1 MMKPLRSALFL
12 ISCSVFFIFLDGCIQ
27 DISVE
32 IPPHTSLPSDSRL
45 ARIHPRKIC
54 LKAIKDVRI
63 LDRAEGTREA
73 AFGVPMGSVD
83 FYPSVESIFKD
94 VIKAEFQSAG
104 HTLVKEEQ
112 PITLAGEIL
121 TFEVRTDTTPLYWD
135 IIGRTLVELQ
145 IKSADG
151 KASKHTY
158 SSIFK
163 ERTYIYPSG
172 TLIQKV
178 MKSCINDFANQLRND
193 AKLAQAL
200 M

>member
-1 MMKPLRSALFL
+1 MKCLNIFTIFTICSFLFL
-12 ISCSVFFIFLDGCIQ
+12 IFTGCIQ

-45 ARIHPRKIC
+45 AGIHPRKIC

-73 AFGVPMGSVD
+73 AFGVPMGTVD

-104 HTLVKEEQ
+104 HTLAKDEQ
-112 PITLAGEIL
+112 PITLVGEIL

-145 IKSADG
+145 IKSLDG
-151 KASKHTY
+151 KASKHHY
-158 SSIFK
+158 ASICK
-163 ERTYIYPSG
+163 ERTYIYPSS

-178 MKSCINDFANQLRND
+178 MKNCINDFANKLRND
-193 AKLAQAL
+193 DKLAQAL

>member
-1 MMKPLRSALFL
+1 MKRLNIFVVLIVCSLLFL
-12 ISCSVFFIFLDGCIQ
+12 FFDSCIQ

-32 IPPHTSLPSDSRL
+32 IPPHMPADNNSQLAAIPSQ
-45 ARIHPRKIC
+45 KIC

-73 AFGVPMGSVD
+73 AFGVPMGTAD

-104 HTLVKEEQ
+104 HTLAKDEQ

-151 KASKHTY
+151 NASKHHY
-158 SSIFK
+158 ASICK
-163 ERTYIYPSG
+163 KGTYIYPSS

-178 MKSCINDFANQLRND
+178 MKKCINDFANKLRND
-193 AKLAQAL
+193 DKFAQAL